1 MECLCRPIFVTKND
15 GGIIWIFSLKYPLPE
30 NKENFSPCVQKLKE
44 KNQNKQRGNRH
55 LMPFPLSNREKE
67 DLYKDKTAQD
77 KLQVLKNKSKKF
89 STRERSSETFWLFE
103 RTMKLIS

>member
-1 MECLCRPIFVTKND
+1 
-15 GGIIWIFSLKYPLPE
+15 
-30 NKENFSPCVQKLKE
+30 
-44 KNQNKQRGNRH
+44 
-55 LMPFPLSNREKE
+55 MPFPLSNREKE